1 MEKRLKA
8 LRIDCGLTQ
17 QEVSERLGIDR
28 VSYARFEIGKRVP
41 TTDKL
46 EMLADF
52 YCVSTDYLLGRT
64 DIPNIYETLA
74 EMHIV
79 PDTDGVTI
87 KERTDWTMNEQKNIT
102 CPHCSCP
109 DCEED
114 HTYCFNC
121 GKPLKNFCTNDACI
135 ASASN
140 DSSLQPIDVFCPWCG
155 EPSTF
160 HEAGLIAPRSFDD

>member
-1 MEKRLKA
+1 MRLKQ
-8 LRIDCGLTQ
+8 LRKGRGLKQ
-17 QEVSERLGIDR
+17 REVAEAINCSQAVYSRYENGERE
-28 VSYARFEIGKRVP
+28 VA
-41 TTDKL
+41 TDTL
-46 EMLADF
+46 NALADF